1 MNNNRMIINFYFFWP
16 PRPELQRYHNYPFS
30 LVLTGHQQSKLEMH
44 FDGFLK
50 GWNYFEKEEKRW
62 RVNCT
67 LFQGLLSSSND
78 KFMWCW
84 LNTDKHQWKR
94 VESRNRLTHI
104 WYSYMDNWF
113 LTGVQKQFRR
123 ERLVFSTNSD
133 RTMNIHNQKKN
144 KTLIHTFSHLKS

>member
-1 MNNNRMIINFYFFWP
+1 MTINFYFFWP

-44 FDGFLK
+44 FDSFLK

-67 LFQGLLSSSND
+67 PYSKAYCQVTMINSCGVG
-78 KFMWCW
+78 